1 MTAPPGAACNI
12 PFRRGRVANTAE
24 LYRNGTKTTAAPE
37 LCRDSHAAPPVSGAV
52 SFNWEAF
59 MKQNTVPESETQ
71 KEQSLASTTLDASST
86 YQVEGRTFVVQ
97 PVFQETGET
106 SLAALLLNL
115 MRADASFK

>member
-1 MTAPPGAACNI
+1 
-12 PFRRGRVANTAE
+12 
-24 LYRNGTKTTAAPE
+24 
-37 LCRDSHAAPPVSGAV
+37 
-52 SFNWEAF
+52 

>member
-1 MTAPPGAACNI
+1 
-12 PFRRGRVANTAE
+12 
-24 LYRNGTKTTAAPE
+24 
-37 LCRDSHAAPPVSGAV
+37 
-52 SFNWEAF
+52 
-59 MKQNTVPESETQ
+59 MKQNTGPKSETQ

>member
-1 MTAPPGAACNI
+1 MWHRYIPARFVLFNGRHLLMKLDSVPKAGPKENSAP
-12 PFRRGRVANTAE
+12 
-24 LYRNGTKTTAAPE
+24 
-37 LCRDSHAAPPVSGAV
+37 
-52 SFNWEAF
+52 
-59 MKQNTVPESETQ
+59 
-71 KEQSLASTTLDASST
+71 LDTPST

>member
-1 MTAPPGAACNI
+1 
-12 PFRRGRVANTAE
+12 
-24 LYRNGTKTTAAPE
+24 
-37 LCRDSHAAPPVSGAV
+37 
-52 SFNWEAF
+52 

-86 YQVEGRTFVVQ
+86 DQVEGRTFVVQ

>member
-1 MTAPPGAACNI
+1 
-12 PFRRGRVANTAE
+12 
-24 LYRNGTKTTAAPE
+24 
-37 LCRDSHAAPPVSGAV
+37 
-52 SFNWEAF
+52 

-71 KEQSLASTTLDASST
+71 KEQSLASKTLDASST